1 MVFFHLKVAKSFT
14 TIYTILQ
21 CVIMFYCQLIHIHR
35 GRWQFD
41 LLQTLL
47 FVTQSSESHV
57 RSYRATR
64 DRGATWLFH
73 AALRLFTL
81 SALLPVS
88 PPSFESAFSVA
99 RSLSG
104 PTQMAV
110 RCVAVV

>member
-1 MVFFHLKVAKSFT
+1 MVFF
-14 TIYTILQ
+14 
-21 CVIMFYCQLIHIHR
+21 
-35 GRWQFD
+35 
-41 LLQTLL
+41 
-47 FVTQSSESHV
+47 HV

-64 DRGATWLFH
+64 DRVATWLFH
-73 AALRLFTL
+73 PALRLFTL